1 MVFLSKAQQ
10 KNKNIETLIDNL
22 WDLNKQ
28 GIEFKL
34 EMKLEYGT
42 LVLDN
47 AKMNCMREKMGL
59 AAAVFGKY
67 IEIEKLPNPLSKLTQ
82 IQAYNWLQTQVRLD
96 QKVAMGSILKDRV
109 AFGEEESRPSFWN
122 DEVLPWTSVKKT
134 FKNLHVEHPGLI
146 NKVKAMIEIRL
157 NGLGKNP
164 ESYVARRG
172 EEQIVKMSEC
182 QLVEIVAIGTEGNDA
197 ESIEVEETN
206 EVSSGAT
213 RATTNSPGASPRV
226 PSEVDVDGS
235 ISTEEETNEVSSGAT
250 RATTNSPGASPR
262 APSEVDVE
270 GSISTEEDNTLVQ
283 EDTASQAGSED
294 EERDHDETLQLLSKK
309 LQLEQQ
315 LKSAMLSWSTSSSEL
330 EQQLKTA
337 RSSTTIR
344 TRENS
349 PAKEKNTNLNKKCN
363 DCKFKAKT
371 RSLLDQHI
379 RSKHPFNLVDS
390 ANEKPTAPRQSK
402 RPRKTTKRDSHIY
415 DTDTDWEEN

>member
-213 RATTNSPGASPRV
+213 RATTNSPGASPRA
-226 PSEVDVDGS
+226 PSEVDVD
-235 ISTEEETNEVSSGAT
+235 
-250 RATTNSPGASPR
+250 
-262 APSEVDVE
+262 

-283 EDTASQAGSED
+283 EDTASQAGSKD

>member
-1 MVFLSKAQQ
+1 M
-10 KNKNIETLIDNL
+10 
-22 WDLNKQ
+22 
-28 GIEFKL
+28 
-34 EMKLEYGT
+34 
-42 LVLDN
+42 
-47 AKMNCMREKMGL
+47 
-59 AAAVFGKY
+59 
-67 IEIEKLPNPLSKLTQ
+67 
-82 IQAYNWLQTQVRLD
+82 
-96 QKVAMGSILKDRV
+96 
-109 AFGEEESRPSFWN
+109 
-122 DEVLPWTSVKKT
+122 
-134 FKNLHVEHPGLI
+134 
-146 NKVKAMIEIRL
+146 
-157 NGLGKNP
+157 
-164 ESYVARRG
+164 
-172 EEQIVKMSEC
+172 
-182 QLVEIVAIGTEGNDA
+182 
-197 ESIEVEETN
+197 
-206 EVSSGAT
+206 SSGAT

-226 PSEVDVDGS
+226 
-235 ISTEEETNEVSSGAT
+235 
-250 RATTNSPGASPR
+250 
-262 APSEVDVE
+262 PSEVDVE

-309 LQLEQQ
+309 LRLEQQ
-315 LKSAMLSWSTSSSEL
+315 LKKSAMLSWSTSSSEL

>member
-213 RATTNSPGASPRV
+213 RATTNSPGASPR
-226 PSEVDVDGS
+226 
-235 ISTEEETNEVSSGAT
+235 
-250 RATTNSPGASPR
+250 

>member
-1 MVFLSKAQQ
+1 M
-10 KNKNIETLIDNL
+10 
-22 WDLNKQ
+22 
-28 GIEFKL
+28 
-34 EMKLEYGT
+34 
-42 LVLDN
+42 
-47 AKMNCMREKMGL
+47 
-59 AAAVFGKY
+59 
-67 IEIEKLPNPLSKLTQ
+67 
-82 IQAYNWLQTQVRLD
+82 
-96 QKVAMGSILKDRV
+96 
-109 AFGEEESRPSFWN
+109 
-122 DEVLPWTSVKKT
+122 
-134 FKNLHVEHPGLI
+134 
-146 NKVKAMIEIRL
+146 
-157 NGLGKNP
+157 
-164 ESYVARRG
+164 
-172 EEQIVKMSEC
+172 
-182 QLVEIVAIGTEGNDA
+182 
-197 ESIEVEETN
+197 
-206 EVSSGAT
+206 SSGAT

-309 LQLEQQ
+309 LRLEQQ
-315 LKSAMLSWSTSSSEL
+315 LKKSAMLSWSTSSSEL

>member
-1 MVFLSKAQQ
+1 M
-10 KNKNIETLIDNL
+10 
-22 WDLNKQ
+22 
-28 GIEFKL
+28 
-34 EMKLEYGT
+34 
-42 LVLDN
+42 
-47 AKMNCMREKMGL
+47 
-59 AAAVFGKY
+59 
-67 IEIEKLPNPLSKLTQ
+67 
-82 IQAYNWLQTQVRLD
+82 
-96 QKVAMGSILKDRV
+96 
-109 AFGEEESRPSFWN
+109 
-122 DEVLPWTSVKKT
+122 
-134 FKNLHVEHPGLI
+134 
-146 NKVKAMIEIRL
+146 
-157 NGLGKNP
+157 
-164 ESYVARRG
+164 
-172 EEQIVKMSEC
+172 
-182 QLVEIVAIGTEGNDA
+182 
-197 ESIEVEETN
+197 
-206 EVSSGAT
+206 
-213 RATTNSPGASPRV
+213 
-226 PSEVDVDGS
+226 
-235 ISTEEETNEVSSGAT
+235 SSGAT

>member
-42 LVLDN
+42 LVLDHT
-47 AKMNCMREKMGL
+47 KMNCMMEKKGL

-213 RATTNSPGASPRV
+213 RATTNSPGASPR
-226 PSEVDVDGS
+226 
-235 ISTEEETNEVSSGAT
+235 
-250 RATTNSPGASPR
+250 

-349 PAKEKNTNLNKKCN
+349 PAKEKNTNLNK
-363 DCKFKAKT
+363 FKAKT

-390 ANEKPTAPRQSK
+390 ANEKPTALFTQTP
-402 RPRKTTKRDSHIY
+402 
-415 DTDTDWEEN
+415 

>member
-34 EMKLEYGT
+34 ELKLEYGT

-146 NKVKAMIEIRL
+146 NKVYTREKAPQQKKCRHCGKLLASKAGCKNHERICKKKEL
-157 NGLGKNP
+157 NESESKSCCKFCKKSYKVMHYLREHEEKCAKKKSSSGVGMKSLEAQVRKSLLATEKSSD
-164 ESYVARRG
+164 ESYETTDSDESEILATLAKENTSDEYSDTGSNETTDSEESEKERKRSGRGRGARR
-172 EEQIVKMSEC
+172 
-182 QLVEIVAIGTEGNDA
+182 TGN
-197 ESIEVEETN
+197 
-206 EVSSGAT
+206 G
-213 RATTNSPGASPRV
+213 RAQV
-226 PSEVDVDGS
+226 P
-235 ISTEEETNEVSSGAT
+235 
-250 RATTNSPGASPR
+250 
-262 APSEVDVE
+262 
-270 GSISTEEDNTLVQ
+270 Q
-283 EDTASQAGSED
+283 SQ
-294 EERDHDETLQLLSKK
+294 K
-309 LQLEQQ
+309 L
-315 LKSAMLSWSTSSSEL
+315 
-330 EQQLKTA
+330 
-337 RSSTTIR
+337 
-344 TRENS
+344 
-349 PAKEKNTNLNKKCN
+349 
-363 DCKFKAKT
+363 
-371 RSLLDQHI
+371 
-379 RSKHPFNLVDS
+379 
-390 ANEKPTAPRQSK
+390 
-402 RPRKTTKRDSHIY
+402 
-415 DTDTDWEEN
+415 